1 MEKGLNN
8 TPSGLLVTE
17 NFALAKRDEICS
29 AKQEPRA
36 KTFLLW
42 SMPSANF
49 AISISVRNFTLLMNY
64 LLIFAHESFSVT
76 VRLNTKC
83 SAVESV
89 SGQK

>member
-1 MEKGLNN
+1 MSHTANVLVSSNLSMVLAMEKGLNK
-8 TPSGLLVTE
+8 TPTGLLVTE

-49 AISISVRNFTLLMNY
+49 AISISVRNF
-64 LLIFAHESFSVT
+64 IFKLRIED
-76 VRLNTKC
+76 
-83 SAVESV
+83 
-89 SGQK
+89 